1 MIPLSTCCRGTSRLP
16 PSSGRPSP
24 PGLDCGLQLAWVAGK
39 DAGHTLQL
47 QEGVGC
53 PGWDVGDAGQ
63 SPPRAGRWW
72 GRLLWGGC
80 QARSIEGWGDIE
92 EPEVRWE

>member
-16 PSSGRPSP
+16 PSSGCPSP

-39 DAGHTLQL
+39 DAGHTMQL

-63 SPPRAGRWW
+63 SSPRAGRWW
-72 GRLLWGGC
+72 RKVTV
-80 QARSIEGWGDIE
+80 GWVPGQE
-92 EPEVRWE
+92 HKGMG